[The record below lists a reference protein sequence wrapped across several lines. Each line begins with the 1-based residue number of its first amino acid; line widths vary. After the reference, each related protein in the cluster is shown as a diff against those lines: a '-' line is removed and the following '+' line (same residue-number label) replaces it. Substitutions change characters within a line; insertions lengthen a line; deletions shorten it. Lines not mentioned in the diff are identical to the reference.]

1 MFNAFTNAMQ
11 INDIRFLA
19 YAVNA
24 ISSQQSVGNFCLNY
38 NFANTTF
45 VTKDDSTKPVSK
57 HNARYD
63 AVRTWIRQRYP
74 DMHEAFIPH
83 AVNMLIKEALE
94 TMNSP
99 VHGIVTDIRKE
110 NGDDVFCSYLFPG
123 SFSMLLKPDTYSPL
137 HSDENSMYPD
147 SAYRVLS
154 IAKFAEAYQNNT
166 PVEEILRDIS
176 FAYYDTYMKADF
188 TQIYHG
194 NEQELPVHFRRIAEK
209 AAEEVLGKIMNNGGA
224 QNE

>member
-1 MFNAFTNAMQ
+1 MFNAFTNPMQ

-19 YAVNA
+19 YAVDA
-24 ISSQQSVGNFCLNY
+24 IARQQSVGDFCLNY

-45 VTKDDSTKPVSK
+45 VTKDDSTQPVSK

-63 AVRTWIRQRYP
+63 AVKTWIRQQYP

-99 VHGIVTDIRKE
+99 AHDIVTDIRKE
-110 NGDDVFCSYLFPG
+110 IGEDLFYTYLFPK
-123 SFSMLLKPDTYSPL
+123 SFEMLLNPEIYASL
-137 HSDENSMYPD
+137 HSDDNGMYPESSYRTLNAGKYAED
-147 SAYRVLS
+147 S
-154 IAKFAEAYQNNT
+154 QNKK
-166 PVEEILRDIS
+166 PAEEILKDIRS
-176 FAYYDTYMKADF
+176 KYYDTYMKADF

-194 NEQELPVHFRRIAEK
+194 NEQELPEHFRRIAEN
-209 AAEEVLGKIMNNGGA
+209 AAEEVLEKIMNNGGA